1 MAFSLIPKNDAYF
14 EDFDTAIR
22 LVRDIS
28 RTLRDGVEQPR
39 IPEDLW
45 RRIRAI
51 EEEADSI
58 TARCLSRLENS
69 FVTPIER
76 EDIHLLAVTLDDV
89 GDALEK
95 AANRLDMFDI
105 VEPNED
111 LRALAA
117 GMDEMVE
124 QLVICIQALRTL
136 KPAVVRDAVNQVNVL
151 EERIDHIFR
160 EAQRKLFARRPEAYD
175 LVRWK
180 EVYDYLEHASNEGKR
195 VARTV
200 NHILVRHS

>member
-28 RTLRDGVEQPR
+28 RILRDGVEQPR

-45 RRIRAI
+45 RRIRAV
-51 EEEADSI
+51 EEEADSV
-58 TARCLSRLENS
+58 TSRCLSRLEDS

-95 AANRLDMFDI
+95 AANRLDMFGI
-105 VEPNED
+105 ETPNED

-117 GMDEMVE
+117 GIDEMVE

-136 KPAVVRDAVNQVNVL
+136 KPAVVRDSVNQVNVL

-160 EAQRKLFARRPEAYD
+160 DAQRKLFARRPEAYD

-180 EVYDYLEHASNEGKR
+180 EVYDYLEMASNEGKR